1 MKRLEQKKNQ
11 KQAKDR
17 RKGFCFFF
25 KLRFLLDARE
35 GDKATYQGG
44 WKASKLFFTENILT
58 ETEYLPGIVVEEGAR
73 LLFNVLS
80 VVALLAW
87 MSRCVVNTLI

>member
-1 MKRLEQKKNQ
+1 MKRLEQKKTKNRL
-11 KQAKDR
+11 KIGERA
-17 RKGFCFFF
+17 FVFF